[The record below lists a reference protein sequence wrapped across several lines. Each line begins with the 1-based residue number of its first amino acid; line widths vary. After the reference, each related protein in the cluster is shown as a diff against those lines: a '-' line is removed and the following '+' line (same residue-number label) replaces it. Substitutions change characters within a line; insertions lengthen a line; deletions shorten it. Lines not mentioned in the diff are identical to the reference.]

1 MMLLNRSEICA
12 VIAAVVLFAGP
23 LRADTSIVVNFGP
36 HPSVQAAGNSEAEVN
51 WSDADRSDNTVCTEA
66 HAALELQ
73 RFLRKMTGREE
84 DFQIVDDDRTPEGEL
99 ILVGS
104 PSSNAAAGRMAKAL
118 GVTAEGIA
126 KLGEQGYRLKTGK
139 VNGRRVTLVAGGGRV
154 GTLYGVY
161 DLLHRLGF
169 RWFSPA
175 EFDEV
180 VPSAEWKPSFDV
192 AERPAFSIR
201 GFHACEKRDT
211 PEFIQWMV
219 RNRLNQWTIYVDDI
233 PLMRKLGMKL
243 VSGDHGV
250 QLEFLGPESVY
261 PYNHPRFDGDDRNPK
276 DPYPVSE
283 TYQGD
288 ADKDG
293 KLSYFEAHP
302 EWYALIGGK
311 RASKMSHM
319 NGPNFCTSNQDA
331 AAEFSKNF
339 AQSIID
345 GNFRNADIV
354 RIWTADW
361 GKWCKCPKCKA
372 AGTPTDRYI
381 LLVHRLDRELKRAQ
395 REGLINRP
403 ILLRFL
409 AYADV
414 VAPPSK
420 PLPDDFDY
428 DTCMV
433 TFFPI
438 KRCYV
443 HRFGDPKCDFR
454 AHYKEQYNGWIKNPG
469 RHYHGRVCI
478 GEYYNYSRFKGMPI
492 CFMHIMEKD
501 IPYYHGTGARHFH
514 YMHVTTA
521 NWGSKALTNYQMARQ
536 IWDADADCGS
546 LWDDYFAL
554 RYGPV
559 APVMR
564 CYYESL
570 ERMLCNI
577 ELLKG
582 WHPGMPARLAAGRK
596 TILIDSHMQ
605 YKREPGKKY
614 DGPTMTE
621 MVAAGRQCRKL
632 IDDAMSRG
640 DLSEQIKARLAEDE
654 RVFTYAERTLRFYD
668 QCIQAYH
675 LVRAGKKA
683 EARKHLDEARR
694 VAELLRQDT
703 WSMALAY
710 KRGEDPNLNGLKS
723 TFAAGALDRLEK
735 LIDAEKNPE
744 AKKE

>member
-1 MMLLNRSEICA
+1 MNRLFT
-12 VIAAVVLFAGP
+12 VVLLTLPAFCVDRAEAGV
-23 LRADTSIVVNFGP
+23 SIIVNLGEYA
-36 HPSVQAAGNSEAEVN
+36 SAEVAGHDEAN
-51 WSDADRSDNTVCTEA
+51 VDWLDADPRDDVICTEA
-66 HAALELQ
+66 FAALELQ
-73 RFLRKMTGREE
+73 KHLRKMTGRED
-84 DFQIVDDDRTPEGEL
+84 DFAIVDDNDVPEGEL
-99 ILVGS
+99 IAVGS
-104 PSSNAAAGRMAKAL
+104 PANNAAAKRFASKL
-118 GVTAEGIA
+118 GVSLKQLEE
-126 KLGEQGYRLKTGK
+126 LGPEGYRIKTGEID
-139 VNGRRVTLVAGGGRV
+139 GRRATLIAGGGRV

-180 VPSAEWKPSFDV
+180 TPAAEWNPSFDV

-201 GFHACEKRDT
+201 GFHAIEKRDT

-219 RNRLNQWTIYVDDI
+219 RNRLNQWTVYVDDV

-243 VSGDHGV
+243 VGGGHDV
-250 QLEFLGPESVY
+250 QVDFLAPESPY
-261 PYNHPRFDGDDRNPK
+261 PYNHPRFNGDDDKPA

-293 KLSYFEAHP
+293 KLTYYEAHP

-311 RASKMSHM
+311 RASKMKPM
-319 NGPNFCTSNQDA
+319 NGPNFCTSNRDA
-331 AAEFSKNF
+331 AAEFSKNLV
-339 AQSIID
+339 QSITD
-345 GNFRNADIV
+345 GKYRNADIV
-354 RIWTADW
+354 RIWTADV
-361 GKWCKCPKCKA
+361 GRWCECPKCKT
-372 AGTPTDRYI
+372 AGTPTDRY
-381 LLVHRLDRELKRAQ
+381 LRLVNRVDRELKRAQ

-443 HRFGDPKCDFR
+443 HRFGDPNCDFR
-454 AHYKEQYNGWIKNPG
+454 SHYKEQFDGWIKNPD
-469 RHYHGRVCI
+469 RHYRGRVCI
-478 GEYYNYSRFKGMPI
+478 GEYYNYSRFKGLPV
-492 CFMHIMEKD
+492 CFMHVMERD
-501 IPYYHGTGARHFH
+501 IPYYHESGARHFH

-554 RYGPV
+554 RYGPA
-559 APVMR
+559 APAMR
-564 CYYESL
+564 CFYESL

-582 WHPGMPARLAAGRK
+582 WHPGMPSRLAAGK
-596 TILIDSHMQ
+596 NPILLDSHMQ

-632 IDDAMSRG
+632 IDDAMSRDGLSG
-640 DLSEQIKARLAEDE
+640 DIKSRLAEDE

-668 QCIQAYH
+668 QCLQAYH
-675 LVRAGKKA
+675 LVWAGKKD
-683 EARKHLDEARR
+683 EARKHLHEARR

-710 KRGEDPNLNGLKS
+710 KRGEDPNLNGLTS
-723 TFAAGALDRLEK
+723 TFAADALDRLDK
-735 LIDAEKNPE
+735 LINAENNPKD
-744 AKKE
+744 KKE